1 MGKVLTVMSTKGG
14 VGKSVLCRFL
24 SISLNEM
31 GFTTCVLD
39 LCQNGSVSTGFLKN
53 RNSFEKTSFDWLI
66 GNASP
71 SEVIQQYGDTNIYYI
86 PANETI
92 DDFEAWAEKE
102 YSALKRINAIK
113 NKVQPLTQMF
123 DFIIIDTH
131 PSENS
136 DLVSYAIASSD
147 FCLIP
152 MEVDLDS
159 RLAAERSAEIVTE
172 FMQDFTVDYAI
183 VPNKVSARNGKII
196 SQLEEMV
203 KEMKEKNIGERK
215 FLSNVRFSDLVSTS
229 KIEGIMLNELE
240 NKYAQNTMEDFRKVT
255 TEVLKRLQVE
265 FKQNEVNGNE

>member
-1 MGKVLTVMSTKGG
+1 MGKVLTVLSTKGG
-14 VGKSVLCRFL
+14 VGKSTLTRFL

-39 LCQNGSVSTGFLKN
+39 LCQNSSVSTGFLKD
-53 RNSFEKTSFDWLI
+53 RNSFDKTAFDWLT

-71 SEVIQQYGDTNIYYI
+71 SDVIHKYGESNIYYI

-123 DFIIIDTH
+123 DFIIMDTH

-136 DLVSYAIASSD
+136 DLVSYAIAASD
-147 FCLIP
+147 LCLIP

-159 RLAAERSAEIVTE
+159 KLAAERSAEIVAE
-172 FMQDFTVDYAI
+172 FMQDYTVDYAI
-183 VPNKVSARNGKII
+183 VPNKVSGRNGKII
-196 SQLEEMV
+196 SQLEEMI
-203 KEMKEKNIGERK
+203 KEMKEKNISDSK
-215 FLSNVRFSDLVSTS
+215 FLTNVRFSDLVSTS
-229 KIEGIMLNELE
+229 KNEGIMLNELE
-240 NKYAQNTMEDFRKVT
+240 NKYAQNTMEDFRIVT
-255 TEVLKRLQVE
+255 TEVLKRLKVE
-265 FKQNEVNGNE
+265 LKQNEVNGNE